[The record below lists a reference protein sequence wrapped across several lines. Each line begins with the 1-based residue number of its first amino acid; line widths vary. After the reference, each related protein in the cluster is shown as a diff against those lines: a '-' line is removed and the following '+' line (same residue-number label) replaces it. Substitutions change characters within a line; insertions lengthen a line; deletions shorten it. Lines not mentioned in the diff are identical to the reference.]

1 MPEIRFDI
9 RWPDGTLERCY
20 SPSLVVRELLPA
32 GQLPVF
38 EFMERA
44 RAALHIGA
52 ERVRLKYG
60 FSCSAALDQ
69 LAALERR
76 ARLVDAQS
84 LMQVVAF
91 HEGSYLPPL
100 DFHPALEVSESPDE
114 EGKAP

>member
-20 SPSLVVRELLPA
+20 SPSLVVRELLPS
-32 GQLPVF
+32 GQPLPIF

-44 RAALHIGA
+44 RAALNIGA
-52 ERVRLKYG
+52 ERVRRKYG

-76 ARLVDAQS
+76 ARLVDAEGM
-84 LMQVVAF
+84 LEVVAF

-100 DFHPALEVSESPDE
+100 DFNAHNEAPPTSERDE
-114 EGKAP
+114 TP

>member
-20 SPSLVVRELLPA
+20 SPSLVVRELLPT
-32 GQLPVF
+32 GPLPVF

-44 RAALHIGA
+44 RAALRIGS

-60 FSCSAALDQ
+60 FACSAALDQ

-76 ARLVDAQS
+76 AGLVDARGH
-84 LMQVVAF
+84 MEVVAF
-91 HEGSYLPPL
+91 YEGSYLPPL
-100 DFHPALEVSESPDE
+100 GFDAGDPAKQAPHE
-114 EGKAP
+114 EGGTR

>member
-20 SPSLVVRELLPA
+20 SPSLVVRELLPEGA
-32 GQLPVF
+32 KLPVF

-44 RAALHIGA
+44 RAALNIGA

-60 FSCSAALDQ
+60 YSCSAALDQ
-69 LAALERR
+69 LAALEVR

-84 LMQVVAF
+84 MLEILAF

-100 DFHPALEVSESPDE
+100 GMTEGDTE
-114 EGKAP
+114 EKAQ

>member
-20 SPSLVVRELLPA
+20 SPSLVVQELLPK
-32 GQLPVF
+32 GPLPVF

-44 RAALHIGA
+44 RAALQIGA

-76 ARLVDAQS
+76 ARLVDTRS
-84 LMQVVAF
+84 LMEVLAF

-100 DFHPALEVSESPDE
+100 DFGAGPEAPPAPE
-114 EGKAP
+114 EDGHAS

>member
-20 SPSLVVRELLPA
+20 SPSLVVRELLPT
-32 GQLPVF
+32 GKLPIF
-38 EFMERA
+38 EFMARA
-44 RAALHIGA
+44 RAALQIGA

-76 ARLVDAQS
+76 ARQLDAQG
-84 LMQVVAF
+84 LVEVVAF

-100 DFHPALEVSESPDE
+100 DFNASVEAPLGSEK
-114 EGKAP
+114 EGEAP

>member
-20 SPSLVVRELLPA
+20 SPSLVVRELLPT

-44 RAALHIGA
+44 RAALQIGA

-76 ARLVDAQS
+76 ARHVDAQS
-84 LMQVVAF
+84 LVEVVAF

-100 DFHPALEVSESPDE
+100 DFNAGHAAPLTPNE
-114 EGKAP
+114 EGEAP

>member
-1 MPEIRFDI
+1 MPEIRFDV

-20 SPSLVVRELLPA
+20 SPSLVVRELLPP
-32 GQLPVF
+32 GKLPVF
-38 EFMERA
+38 EFMERV

-76 ARLVDAQS
+76 ADLCDARS
-84 LMQVVAF
+84 MLEVVAF

-100 DFHPALEVSESPDE
+100 DFDPGSGATRAPDD
-114 EGKAP
+114 GPFRA

>member
-9 RWPDGTLERCY
+9 RWPDGTVERCY
-20 SPSLVVRELLPA
+20 SPSLVVRELVPT
-32 GQLPVF
+32 GTLPVF

-44 RAALHIGA
+44 RAALNIGA

-76 ARLVDAQS
+76 AGLVDGRS
-84 LMQVVAF
+84 LLEVLAF
-91 HEGSYLPPL
+91 YEGGYLPPL
-100 DFHPALEVSESPDE
+100 EDE
-114 EGKAP
+114 AP

>member
-20 SPSLVVRELLPA
+20 SPSLVVQELLPA

-44 RAALHIGA
+44 RAALQIGA

-84 LMQVVAF
+84 LMEVVAF
-91 HEGSYLPPL
+91 HQGSYLPPL
-100 DFHPALEVSESPDE
+100 DFDRDRAGPPAPDE
-114 EGKAP
+114 EGEVP

>member
-20 SPSLVVRELLPA
+20 SPSLVVRELLPE
-32 GQLPVF
+32 GEILPVF

-44 RAALHIGA
+44 RAALNIGA

-60 FSCSAALDQ
+60 YSCSAALDQ
-69 LAALERR
+69 LAALETRT
-76 ARLVDAQS
+76 RLVDAGG
-84 LMQVVAF
+84 LLEIVAF

-100 DFHPALEVSESPDE
+100 GAGE
-114 EGKAP
+114 EQAP

>member
-1 MPEIRFDI
+1 MPEIRFDV

-20 SPSLVVRELLPA
+20 SPSLVVRELLPT
-32 GQLPVF
+32 GPLPVF
-38 EFMERA
+38 EFLERA

-76 ARLVDAQS
+76 ASQVDS
-84 LMQVVAF
+84 CSMMDVVAF
-91 HEGSYLPPL
+91 HEGAYLPPL
-100 DFHPALEVSESPDE
+100 EFDTGGDAPPATGEVGDNR
-114 EGKAP
+114 

>member
-32 GQLPVF
+32 GQLPAF
-38 EFMERA
+38 EFMARA

-76 ARLVDAQS
+76 ALDVDPRSLVE
-84 LMQVVAF
+84 VVAF
-91 HEGSYLPPL
+91 HEGAYLPPL
-100 DFHPALEVSESPDE
+100 DFEGGGETPLTPDE
-114 EGKAP
+114 KGETR